1 MDVFFLLSFFVEERE
16 FDQSMPFDEAG
27 AILAF
32 AVKLLSECIVSEDQ
46 QSDGYHVAELINHL
60 SRVVGCS
67 RRNISFL
74 IDRCQLLRY
83 IHAVL
88 VDRIPSSSPALAASP
103 TTSGT
108 FNTLGTAGSGSG
120 PGPGP
125 GTGTGTGTGSGR
137 SSPRLRC
144 RLRSGSGSCSSPA
157 ITPSANSP
165 NTISSSAKA
174 DAGSPASPAHQSS
187 TSERPAADVK
197 TARFSK
203 RAKLHAAV
211 CCLHIALDEKNRSRL
226 AEYGELLSGAPFE
239 NTQSIYRSI
248 YVTCTVHKY

>member
-1 MDVFFLLSFFVEERE
+1 MDVFFLLSFFVEEHE
-16 FDQSMPFDEAG
+16 FDESMPFDEAG

-46 QSDGYHVAELINHL
+46 QSGGYHVAELIHQL

-88 VDRIPSSSPALAASP
+88 VDRLPGSSPALAASP

-108 FNTLGTAGSGSG
+108 FNTLGTAGSG
-120 PGPGP
+120 
-125 GTGTGTGTGSGR
+125 TGFGSDQ
-137 SSPRLRC
+137 SSPRLRSG
-144 RLRSGSGSCSSPA
+144 LRSGSHSSSSPV
-157 ITPSANSP
+157 ITSSSANSP
-165 NTISSSAKA
+165 NTSSSSAKA
-174 DAGSPASPAHQSS
+174 DAGSPASPAHRSS

-239 NTQSIYRSI
+239 NNRS
-248 YVTCTVHKY
+248 YL